1 MPKNS
6 AYLARQAARQR
17 ALTDEVRRYTIQQC
31 GDFMLL
37 AAAEAFG
44 FGEDRLKRL
53 SDAWATK
60 FDEYADLLI
69 DDLKGDKDFEY
80 TKAIIDRQLQQAC
93 GKYFQPWEERYYGR

>member
-53 SDAWATK
+53 SDA
-60 FDEYADLLI
+60 
-69 DDLKGDKDFEY
+69 
-80 TKAIIDRQLQQAC
+80 
-93 GKYFQPWEERYYGR
+93 

>member
-69 DDLKGDKDFEY
+69 DDLSHNGGGLTMAEFCRNEQEGED
-80 TKAIIDRQLQQAC
+80 L
-93 GKYFQPWEERYYGR
+93 

>member
-37 AAAEAFG
+37 AAAEALASERTG
-44 FGEDRLKRL
+44 SSASPMPG
-53 SDAWATK
+53 
-60 FDEYADLLI
+60 
-69 DDLKGDKDFEY
+69 
-80 TKAIIDRQLQQAC
+80 QQSLTST
-93 GKYFQPWEERYYGR
+93 PN